1 MATTGEST
9 TVQAG
14 KSPSFRDLPL
24 ELKEMVLDYLNNI
37 EDVASLRL
45 VCKDMVPWEF
55 LWKVPYRILSM
66 KESAKKL
73 WQIAMTQQRFTN
85 NGMCRN
91 ALPEHLRTIVFEAAL
106 PSRTSN
112 IDVATDDIDL
122 GGSCV
127 HTIISDVFHT
137 YHVKRH
143 EQLCNPAMGN
153 IISTALH
160 NLDSIAT
167 MMYHPFHPSRL
178 DKDPRSD
185 QDRRNLIL
193 ASKGKEAHEFANAMW
208 MNRNITLRN
217 HTKFTE
223 LVYLMIFHDAIN
235 AVLRNPKRKKKLRV
249 HIETKLNSALCRPR
263 TSTHPI
269 PVDQLG
275 DFLEIIYSGSN
286 HTVPQSMQA
295 DLSILSS
302 QRLGTGSLY
311 AGLRELSISG
321 TGLCKNWSRLQKLRL
336 SHTQQTEQSAL
347 FLQRQ
352 SFALEIHNVYW
363 HDRSFEH
370 YSRGSSLQSVKASG
384 IFVFVVTKPVLSQ
397 VYIVVSDQ
405 GEAANLAQE
414 DQGYFRLL
422 DRSTARFARPADI
435 ERYMMSGGSYPV
447 LRKIWGYN

>member
-14 KSPSFRDLPL
+14 KSLSFRDLPL

-235 AVLRNPKRKKKLRV
+235 AVLRNPKRKKKLR
-249 HIETKLNSALCRPR
+249 
-263 TSTHPI
+263 
-269 PVDQLG
+269 D
-275 DFLEIIYSGSN
+275 
-286 HTVPQSMQA
+286 
-295 DLSILSS
+295 
-302 QRLGTGSLY
+302 LY
-311 AGLRELSISG
+311 AS
-321 TGLCKNWSRLQKLRL
+321 N
-336 SHTQQTEQSAL
+336 
-347 FLQRQ
+347 
-352 SFALEIHNVYW
+352 
-363 HDRSFEH
+363 
-370 YSRGSSLQSVKASG
+370 SRGSAWRLSRNYLQWQQSYGSSVHASG
-384 IFVFVVTKPVLSQ
+384 SLHPKFPETWNRIALRGLERIEHQWDWLMQKYLHSYGSFRSSRLIPRL
-397 VYIVVSDQ
+397 VSSP
-405 GEAANLAQE
+405 EATPFTYAAN
-414 DQGYFRLL
+414 
-422 DRSTARFARPADI
+422 
-435 ERYMMSGGSYPV
+435 
-447 LRKIWGYN
+447 